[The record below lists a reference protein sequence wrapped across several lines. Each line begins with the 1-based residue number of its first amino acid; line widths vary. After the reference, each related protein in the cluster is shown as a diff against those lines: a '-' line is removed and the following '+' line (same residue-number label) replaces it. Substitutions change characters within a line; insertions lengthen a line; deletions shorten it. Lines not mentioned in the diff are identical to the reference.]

1 MGFGFATRVV
11 EEGSARF
18 LAPEIGDASAAHID
32 HLLSRA
38 PVFYNPRMKLNRDVA
53 VLALQVY
60 QRRLGRRL
68 VVCEPMCGTGVRG
81 IRLATV
87 SYTHLTLP
95 TKA

>member
-18 LAPEIGDASAAHID
+18 LAPEIGDVSAAHID

-68 VVCEPMCGTGVRG
+68 VVCEPMCGTC
-81 IRLATV
+81 LL
-87 SYTHLTLP
+87 YTSDAAD
-95 TKA
+95 KA